1 MIEYTSQALS
11 NRDLFYEDNQKYI
24 MYVEDQGK
32 EYIYESILERMF
44 TSDFIGNIKILG
56 LGGKSRVKNKY
67 KENKKESKKNKIY
80 LVDGDFD
87 LLLNNDVI
95 VDDNFIYL
103 DRYNIESYFI
113 DENALVRCIRI
124 NCGLCSGD
132 VKTKLNFQSWKSQV
146 YNCLENLFIL
156 YLIVQ
161 YCSLNIPNVSE
172 KVFKYLDGQGLIN
185 NQKIILY
192 EKNVRENVISFEE
205 VKYECIEKY
214 KKVLKENPEKLICG
228 KYLLE
233 SLRKYVN
240 KTFDSNIHEEEFKKY
255 MIENFDL
262 KVLDFMKNK
271 IGKICD

>member
-44 TSDFIGNIKILG
+44 TSDFIKNIKILG
-56 LGGKSRVKNKY
+56 LGGKSCVKNKY
-67 KENKKESKKNKIY
+67 KENKNESKINKIY

-87 LLLNNDVI
+87 LLLNNEII

-113 DENALVRCIRI
+113 DENALVRCIRMK
-124 NCGLCSGD
+124 CELCSGNI
-132 VKTKLNFQSWKSQV
+132 KAKLDFQSWKSQA
-146 YNCLENLFIL
+146 YNSLENLFIL

-161 YCSLNIPNVSE
+161 YCSVNIPNVSE
-172 KVFKYLDGQGLIN
+172 KVFKYLDDRGFIN
-185 NQKIILY
+185 NQKVFLY
-192 EKNVRENVISFEE
+192 EKSVMEKIENFEE

>member
-44 TSDFIGNIKILG
+44 TSDFIKNIKILG

-87 LLLNNDVI
+87 LLLNNDI
-95 VDDNFIYL
+95 ICDDNFIYL

-124 NCGLCSGD
+124 NCELCSGN
-132 VKTKLNFQSWKSQV
+132 VKSKLDFQLWKRQV
-146 YNCLENLFIL
+146 YNSLENLFIL

-161 YCSLNIPNVSE
+161 YCSLNIPNVSD
-172 KVFKYLDGQGLIN
+172 KVFKYLDNHGFID
-185 NQKIILY
+185 NQKIISY
-192 EKNVRENVISFEE
+192 EDNVRENVENFEE
-205 VKYECIEKY
+205 VKQECIEKY
-214 KKVLKENPEKLICG
+214 KTTLKENPEKLICG
-228 KYLLE
+228 KYLLD
-233 SLRKYVN
+233 SLRTYVN
-240 KTFDSNIHEEEFKKY
+240 KTFDSDIHEKTFKKY

-262 KVLDFMKNK
+262 TVLDFMKNK
-271 IGKICD
+271 IVKICD